1 VSSAW
6 SGASDWK
13 ATQRPSAE
21 IDGRTLSPIPC
32 LPSLVTLT
40 RVVVPA
46 SRSRTNTSRAR
57 LVSVDLPSMPGFS
70 RLVAADSKATILPSP
85 LMTGRAHSPL
95 ACTSLGPTSTRIV
108 SWVWRS
114 VTKQSVT
121 RLVSPSTRLSA
132 ADQ

>member
-1 VSSAW
+1 ML
-6 SGASDWK
+6 
-13 ATQRPSAE
+13 
-21 IDGRTLSPIPC
+21 I
-32 LPSLVTLT
+32 

-46 SRSRTNTSRAR
+46 PRSRTKTSRAL
-57 LVSVDLPSMPGFS
+57 LVSAAFPSTLGFS
-70 RLVAADSKATILPSP
+70 RFVAADSKATILPSP

-95 ACTSLGPTSTRIV
+95 AWTSLGPTSMRVV

-121 RLVSPSTRLSA
+121 LLVSPSTRLSA